1 MQYRVFLRIRP
12 NVKER
17 RELIFLE
24 LRGKYSAKIRNSKK
38 NYRNFHLLR

>member
-12 NVKER
+12 TVKEL

-38 NYRNFHLLR
+38 NYQNFHLLH